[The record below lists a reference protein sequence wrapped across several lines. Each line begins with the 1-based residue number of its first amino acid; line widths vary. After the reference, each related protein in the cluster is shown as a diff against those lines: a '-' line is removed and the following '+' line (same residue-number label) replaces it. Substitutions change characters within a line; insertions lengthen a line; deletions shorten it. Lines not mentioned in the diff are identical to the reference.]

1 MQSMEVMEVHNGP
14 ATPPV
19 MRTKWH
25 GRWVGVKCVTTMK
38 MPNATLKSWLYRN
51 DGIRTSFY
59 CWYRYFCHLLHLAF
73 CLHRWIPGNESD
85 EDKRQG
91 EANDKSE
98 DTNDKKRF

>member
-1 MQSMEVMEVHNGP
+1 MCNYY
-14 ATPPV
+14 
-19 MRTKWH
+19 KI
-25 GRWVGVKCVTTMK
+25 
-38 MPNATLKSWLYRN
+38 PNATLKSWLYRN

-73 CLHRWIPGNESD
+73 CLHHWIPGNESD

-91 EANDKSE
+91 EANDKSD

>member
-1 MQSMEVMEVHNGP
+1 MAKKLGGSQMCNYY
-14 ATPPV
+14 
-19 MRTKWH
+19 KI
-25 GRWVGVKCVTTMK
+25 
-38 MPNATLKSWLYRN
+38 PNATLKSWLYRN

-73 CLHRWIPGNESD
+73 CLHYWIPGNESD

-91 EANDKSE
+91 EANDKSD